1 MTLTMTRGAAAI
13 TINSSIHSKS
23 SPSPSTIDPIPAIIS
38 APSLWLLG
46 GSLLGTTSFSPTTLL
61 STSRASRF
69 RMVGYIVAASASAM
83 GVHVL
88 SIAFGVPAVLALSLS
103 RDRPT
108 LGFTTDRSNRKQ
120 LFHRLYPPLRATTE
134 HNQALFWPASSL
146 IAESIHSDAF
156 NDDTLDD
163 DEKLLT
169 STLDSVVKVYATH
182 SEPDFLIPWQKK
194 HQTTST
200 SSGFVLDVPGVG
212 YRVMTNAH
220 SVEYGSV
227 VQVQRRGDD
236 EKHAAV
242 VEAVGNEC
250 DLALL
255 RVDSLFASS
264 DGSSRGNGK
273 TYALPLGPLPPLQ
286 DEVEVLG
293 YPAGGDSLCV
303 TKGVVSRIEMQ
314 EYAQAGARLLSM
326 QIDAAI
332 NPGTINNC
340 PN

>member
-1 MTLTMTRGAAAI
+1 
-13 TINSSIHSKS
+13 
-23 SPSPSTIDPIPAIIS
+23 
-38 APSLWLLG
+38 
-46 GSLLGTTSFSPTTLL
+46 
-61 STSRASRF
+61 
-69 RMVGYIVAASASAM
+69 MVGYIVAASTSASAMGM

-88 SIAFGVPAVLALSLS
+88 SIAIGLPAALALSLS
-103 RDRPT
+103 RDGPT
-108 LGFTTDRSNRKQ
+108 LGFTTHRINRKQ
-120 LFHRLYPPLRATTE
+120 LFHRSYPPLRATTE

-236 EKHAAV
+236 EKHAAI

-255 RVDSLFASS
+255 RVDSLFAPTES
-264 DGSSRGNGK
+264 GNGK

-332 NPGTINNC
+332 NPGTMQYQIYFLAIMHCNFSLIITIFFLQAI
-340 PN
+340 PVDQS